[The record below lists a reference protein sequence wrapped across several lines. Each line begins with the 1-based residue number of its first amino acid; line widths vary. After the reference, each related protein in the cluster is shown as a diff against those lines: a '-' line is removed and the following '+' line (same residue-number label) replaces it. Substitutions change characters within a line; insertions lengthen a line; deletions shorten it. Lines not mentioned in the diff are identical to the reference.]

1 MRKNLYYTSSDN
13 VTTIH
18 AIEWI
23 PETEIKAVLQISHG
37 MVEYIGRYDRFA
49 NYLNEYGIYVVGNDH
64 LGHGE
69 SVTSDDKHGFFKH
82 PDGNECVIK
91 DLHKLRKRT
100 EKKYP
105 DVPYFMLGHSM
116 GSFLILEYMMVYG
129 QGLAGV
135 IVMGTGSQP
144 NSVLVL
150 GKIICKIMA
159 SFKGWEYRSKLID
172 RMVFSGNNKKFE
184 PARTPQDWLTKDEK
198 IVNAYRENPWCTF
211 TFTLNGF
218 YQLFRTIQFVQKKE
232 NIQKISKEL
241 PIFLVAGCEDP
252 VGSFGKGVKKVYKSY
267 VDAGIKDVKIKLYE
281 NERHEILNETD
292 YMVVYEDLRKW
303 MEK

>member
-1 MRKNLYYTSSDN
+1 
-13 VTTIH
+13 
-18 AIEWI
+18 
-23 PETEIKAVLQISHG
+23 
-37 MVEYIGRYDRFA
+37 
-49 NYLNEYGIYVVGNDH
+49 
-64 LGHGE
+64 
-69 SVTSDDKHGFFKH
+69 
-82 PDGNECVIK
+82 
-91 DLHKLRKRT
+91 
-100 EKKYP
+100 
-105 DVPYFMLGHSM
+105 
-116 GSFLILEYMMVYG
+116 
-129 QGLAGV
+129 
-135 IVMGTGSQP
+135 
-144 NSVLVL
+144 
-150 GKIICKIMA
+150 
-159 SFKGWEYRSKLID
+159 
-172 RMVFSGNNKKFE
+172 MVFSGNNKKFE